1 MVRIRTLCQGSETLL
16 LALESMTFSS
26 ERSEPHSPVPDSP
39 CEAEWAALWPSSR
52 QVRPEPHHSWFE
64 EQARAG
70 IQRLGAGNAET
81 LPQGGVMGQP

>member
-26 ERSEPHSPVPDSP
+26 EGPEPESPVPDSP

-52 QVRPEPHHSWFE
+52 PV
-64 EQARAG
+64 
-70 IQRLGAGNAET
+70 
-81 LPQGGVMGQP
+81 